1 VKGKEGPCQSSEKKN
16 NDVMSFQTML
26 VYEIDLFF
34 LDEKLLP
41 KKVKQT
47 YKRVLLSLSSN
58 QFEFKVLLPRDP
70 LSKQTSGQNPFVKI
84 VAIFILE
91 VLFHP

>member
-1 VKGKEGPCQSSEKKN
+1 MLVLKCERQRGSLSIFKKNNKN
-16 NDVMSFQTML
+16 NDVMSLQTML
-26 VYEIDLFF
+26 VYE
-34 LDEKLLP
+34 
-41 KKVKQT
+41 
-47 YKRVLLSLSSN
+47 KRVLLSLSSN